1 MLLGTGS
8 TGLIDVLGGV
18 ALLLWGLRMVRTGA
32 IRALGSHLRL
42 AVARATGNRIS
53 AALTGAGLTAL
64 VQSSTAVVMLAVSFA
79 GRGLLTTA
87 AGLALALGA
96 DVGTTLVAQV
106 LSFDLGPLGPL
117 LALAGFATFGIA
129 KSKAGRNAGRILLGL
144 SLILI
149 ALDLIVAGSA
159 PVRQSPLMQQV
170 IAALGT
176 EPLLALLLGA
186 GLTWLSHS
194 SLAMILLL
202 ISLVGAGDMPLTVAF
217 LLVLGVNLGG
227 PLPALTASLAGPPEG
242 RRIALGNL
250 GFRVAGVGVAL
261 ALLPV
266 IEPAIAALQAAPAR
280 QIANVHMLFNVA
292 LAAVFLPM
300 VEPAARLL
308 ARLVPEPPVDDAAG
322 PIQPLYL
329 REDHIADVP
338 HALNN
343 ATREALRMGDL
354 VFGMLDASITPF
366 RQREQSL
373 IKTIERMDDDVD
385 RLNEAIKL
393 YLTEISRQPL
403 SAEDSRRCMAIFS
416 FVTNLE
422 HIGDIIDRNL
432 MALAERKEKRAL
444 AFSDEGRREI
454 ERLHRRL
461 VDNFQTGL
469 NVFVSGEADLA
480 EQLLAEKRLYREQEF
495 KATQRHLDR
504 LRSGKAESIET
515 SAIHLDLLRDFKR
528 INSHITAVVYPVL
541 KTGSG
546 RGFTADPSAKTPLPK
561 GTEPAAPS

>member
-1 MLLGTGS
+1 MGLGTGT
-8 TGLIDVLGGV
+8 TGLLNVLGGV

-32 IRALGSHLRL
+32 IRALGPHLRL
-42 AVARATGNRIS
+42 AVARATGNRVTAS
-53 AALTGAGLTAL
+53 LTGAALTAL
-64 VQSSTAVVMLAVSFA
+64 VQSSTAVVLLATSFA

-87 AGLALALGA
+87 AGLAVVLGA

-106 LSFDLGPLGPL
+106 LSIDLGPLGPA
-117 LALAGFATFGIA
+117 LALTGFATFSIA
-129 KSKAGRNAGRILLGL
+129 ESKAWRNGGRILLGL
-144 SLILI
+144 ALVLI

-159 PVRQSPLMQQV
+159 PVRQSELMQQV
-170 IAALGT
+170 IAALGD

-186 GLTWLSHS
+186 GLTWISHS
-194 SLAMILLL
+194 SIAMVLLL
-202 ISLVGAGDMPLTVAF
+202 ISLAGAGEMPLTVAY

-227 PLPALTASLAGPPEG
+227 PLPALMANLGGSPEG
-242 RRIALGNL
+242 RRIAIGNL
-250 GFRVAGVGVAL
+250 GFRLVGVFLGL

-266 IEPAIAALQAAPAR
+266 IEPAVAALQAHPSR
-280 QIANVHMLFNVA
+280 QIANFHMLFNIA
-292 LAAVFLPM
+292 LALIFLPLIG
-300 VEPAARLL
+300 PAARL
-308 ARLVPEPPVDDAAG
+308 AVRLVPPPPAEDGTG

-329 REDHIADVP
+329 REDQITDVP

-366 RQREQSL
+366 RQREASL
-373 IKTIERMDDDVD
+373 IKTIERTDDDVD

-393 YLTEISRQPL
+393 YLTEVSRQPL

-432 MALAERKEKRAL
+432 MALAERKEKRSL
-444 AFSDEGRREI
+444 AFSEEGRREI
-454 ERLHRRL
+454 ERLHGRL
-461 VDNFQTGL
+461 VDNFQTAL
-469 NVFVSGEADLA
+469 NVFVSGETEMA

-495 KATQRHLDR
+495 RATQRHLDR
-504 LRSGKAESIET
+504 LRAGYTESIET

-541 KTGSG
+541 KPGTG
-546 RGFTADPSAKTPLPK
+546 RGFTVDPAGK
-561 GTEPAAPS
+561 GRAS

>member
-1 MLLGTGS
+1 MELGPGTA
-8 TGLIDVLGGV
+8 GLIHVLGGV

-32 IRALGSHLRL
+32 IRSLGSHLRL
-42 AVARATGNRIS
+42 AVARATGNRVT

-87 AGLALALGA
+87 AGLAVALGA

-106 LSFDLGPLGPL
+106 LSTDLGPLGPL
-117 LALAGFATFGIA
+117 LALAGFATHA
-129 KSKAGRNAGRILLGL
+129 LCSSKACRNTGRILLGL
-144 SLILI
+144 ALVLI

-159 PVRQSPLMQQV
+159 PVRQSHLMQQV
-170 IAALGT
+170 IAALGS

-202 ISLVGAGDMPLTVAF
+202 VSLVGAGDMPLTVAY

-227 PLPALTASLAGPPEG
+227 PLPALAASLAGPPEG
-242 RRIALGNL
+242 RRIAFGNL
-250 GFRVAGVGVAL
+250 GFRLVGVIAGL
-261 ALLPV
+261 ALLPL
-266 IEPAIAALQAAPAR
+266 IEPAVAALQAAPAR
-280 QIANVHMLFNVA
+280 QIVNFHLLFNAA
-292 LAAVFLPM
+292 LALAFLPL
-300 VEPAARLL
+300 VGPAARL
-308 ARLVPEPPVDDAAG
+308 ARRLVPEPAAEDAAAG
-322 PIQPLYL
+322 PIQPLHL
-329 REDHIADVP
+329 REDQVADVP

-366 RQREQSL
+366 RQRETSL
-373 IKTIERMDDDVD
+373 IKSIERMDDDVD

-393 YLTEISRQPL
+393 YLTEVSRQPL
-403 SAEDSRRCMAIFS
+403 TAEESRRCMAIFS

-432 MALAERKEKRAL
+432 MGLAERKEKRSL

-461 VDNFQTGL
+461 VDNFQTAL
-469 NVFVSGEADLA
+469 NVFVSGETDMA

-504 LRSGKAESIET
+504 LRRGYAESIET

-541 KTGSG
+541 QAAAG
-546 RGFTADPSAKTPLPK
+546 
-561 GTEPAAPS
+561 EPAGKERAS